1 MIDTLYSIVWFLG
14 GIVVG
19 MLTAWFWMLRREDM
33 MLESLISVMDE
44 DVVQAWIKEQED
56 MRGFNK

>member
-1 MIDTLYSIVWFLG
+1 MIDTLYSIVWFFG

-19 MLTAWFWMLRREDM
+19 MLTTWFWMLRREDV

-44 DVVQAWIKEQED
+44 DIVQEWIKEQED
-56 MRGFNK
+56 MKGFNK